1 MKLYIKLIYRY
12 YRQYK
17 NKFKTI
23 IFSLKS
29 LFKFYT
35 PPNKL
40 GKGEQ
45 IISLM
50 QKLDI
55 DLSDDGFI
63 YFIDIY
69 KTIFKKNRVI
79 DNITLDYEF
88 ILNNSLEDLI
98 SKMNNLKNNE
108 LKKEFLDTIKGINIL
123 IDRICSL
130 KDNKYTKYIR
140 NFKDKKVD
148 TFEEALQRIL
158 FYNQILW
165 QTNHNLNG
173 LGRLDYIL
181 NNYYINDKNKGII
194 NEKHT
199 KELIKDFCLKLNK
212 YYWYKSN
219 GLVGDTGQVIVL
231 GGLTEE
237 NTYFSNEL
245 TKIFIDVIKELK
257 KPDPK
262 AILRVSEKM
271 PKDLMVSALD
281 SIKTGI
287 GSPLLSNDDIIIKS
301 LIEFGYKK
309 QDAYNYCTSACW
321 EPYIPGVSFD
331 QNNIDTLVFAK
342 SLITMLDNDDFANIN
357 EFEDFVNNYIKYLDQ
372 YIKEFVDKVNKI
384 NFERDP
390 IISLVSKSCYD
401 LEEDICYGGAY
412 YNNFGIT
419 TVSLSNVVNS
429 LLVCK
434 KMCFDDKCFS
444 LIELNEIR
452 KNNYK
457 DEKYIEMFKNECL
470 KYGNDN
476 DDVLALTN
484 KIITAVTNQLV
495 KYHNSLGGCFK
506 FGLSS
511 PSYITKSNIGA
522 TLDGRKNNEAFNV
535 HISNEK
541 VSYTEIINFSSLLNY
556 EENRF
561 NGNVI
566 DLMVNPS
573 FLNKNIDKFTDMIF
587 IGIKKSIFQMQ
598 INVVS
603 SEILIDAKEHPEKHI
618 NLVVR
623 VWGFSAYFNDLPLSY
638 KEILIER
645 ALANEGKNQ

>member
-12 YRQYK
+12 YRQFK
-17 NKFKTI
+17 KKFKTI

-35 PPNKL
+35 PPSKL

-55 DLSDDGFI
+55 DLLDDGFI
-63 YFIDIY
+63 YFIDVY
-69 KTIFKKNRVI
+69 KTIFKSNRVI

-88 ILNNSLEDLI
+88 VLNNSLEDLV
-98 SKMNNLKNNE
+98 SKANSLNNSE
-108 LKKEFLDTIKGINIL
+108 LKKEFLDAITGINIL
-123 IDRICSL
+123 IDRICLL
-130 KDNKYTKYIR
+130 KDNKYTKYIN
-140 NFKDKKVD
+140 NFKNKKVAS
-148 TFEEALQRIL
+148 FEEALQRIL

-181 NNYYINDKNKGII
+181 HNYYVNDKSKGII
-194 NEKHT
+194 NK
-199 KELIKDFCLKLNK
+199 KYAKNLIKDFCIKLNK
-212 YYWYKSN
+212 YYWFKSN

-231 GGLTEE
+231 GGLTEK
-237 NTYFSNEL
+237 NTYFSNEI
-245 TKIFIDVIKELK
+245 TEIFIDVIKELK

-262 AILRVSEKM
+262 IILRVSEKM
-271 PKDLMVSALD
+271 PKDLMIKAID

-301 LIEFGYKK
+301 LIGFGYKK

-342 SLITMLDNDDFANIN
+342 PFITMLDNEDFANIK
-357 EFEDFVNNYIKYLDQ
+357 DFDCLVNKYIKYLTE
-372 YIKEFVDKVNKI
+372 YIKEFVNKI
-384 NFERDP
+384 NKISFERDP
-390 IISLVSKSCYD
+390 IISLVSKSCYE

-412 YNNFGIT
+412 YNHFGLT
-419 TVSLSNVVNS
+419 TVSLSNVINS

-434 KMCFDDKCFS
+434 KKCFDDSCMTLS
-444 LIELNEIR
+444 ELNEIR

-457 DEKYIEMFKNECL
+457 DEKYIEMFKNEFL

-476 DDVLALTN
+476 TDVLALTN
-484 KIITAVTNQLV
+484 KIINAVTNQLI
-495 KYHNSLGGCFK
+495 KHHNSLGGCFK

-556 EENRF
+556 DGNRF

-573 FLNKNIDKFTDMIF
+573 FLNKNIDKFLDMIF
-587 IGIKKSIFQMQ
+587 IGIKKGIFQMQ
-598 INVVS
+598 INVVN
-603 SEILIDAKEHPEKHI
+603 SEILIDAKDHPEKHI

-638 KEILIER
+638 KNILIER
-645 ALANEGKNQ
+645 ALANEGKN